1 MTVNTPIVR
10 FENLPAAVQTTLEQE
25 RLLII
30 GQKTS
35 AGTAIEGE
43 LYTGLE
49 QGLTF
54 ETLAGKNSIGAAMI
68 RAAQEMIEVSEI
80 KPQINAI
87 FFNDATSSVAASGA
101 VVFANNPTAAT
112 EDKTI
117 YVTVGDA
124 EKHRYKLDIT
134 TGDTATVIGDDLVS
148 AITADDTCPVTA
160 INTAGSVALTAVN
173 KGAEGNKL
181 TIQIEGYVAGISL
194 SITQFTGGSLT
205 PTITSVFTTIANI
218 RMQRIVMPESY
229 DIDAV
234 VTFLETRWL
243 PTPTGIIKDG
253 ALIVVLTD
261 TLANLKSSTVA
272 ANKKSV
278 ALLPNKPVN
287 LLPVGNADLLVVGS
301 AHVQMNYVIAA
312 KIAAISSLRLTPS
325 AEIADYTD
333 AVLSSRDNFGGIHIS
348 TLPYHNTPLPGVPLA
363 DKRNVWSEEET
374 LELLDAGYGI
384 FGNNTENTAVLIG
397 DVVTRYKTNTFGK
410 NDVSYKYLNYLDQA
424 SVVREYMTVKL
435 KERFKQYRLTTGK
448 LIPDF
453 DMANEGSVKS
463 ECIKLYGELADAAI
477 MVAGTDAK
485 QLFVNNLIVTINEAL
500 GRATVRMINPA
511 VTQLRE
517 ITGYIELVFTN

>member
-87 FFNDATSSVAASGA
+87 FFNDAGSSVAAIGHII
-101 VVFANNPTAAT
+101 FTGTTADV
-112 EDKTI
+112 DKTI

-124 EKHRYKLDIT
+124 EKHRYKLDIK
-134 TGDTATVIGDDLVS
+134 TGDTPTVIGGYLVT
-148 AITADDTCPVTA
+148 AITADDTSPVTA
-160 INTAGSVALTAVN
+160 INTAGDVALTAVN

-181 TIQIEGYVAGISL
+181 TLQIEGYVAGISL
-194 SITQFTGGSLT
+194 SITQPTGGSLT

-218 RMQRIVMPESY
+218 RMQRTVMPETY
-229 DIDAV
+229 DIDAFV
-234 VTFLETRWL
+234 NFLETRWL

-301 AHVQMNYVIAA
+301 AHVQMNYVIAT
-312 KIAAISSLRLTPS
+312 KIAAISSLRLTPA

-363 DKRNVWSEEET
+363 DKRNVWSEEDT

-397 DVVTRYKTNTFGK
+397 DVVTRYKTNAFGK
-410 NDVSYKYLNYLDQA
+410 EDVSYKYLNYLDQS

-448 LIPDF
+448 LIPEWN
-453 DMANEGSVKS
+453 MANEGSVKS

-477 MVAGTDAK
+477 MIAGTDAK
-485 QLFVNNLIVTINEAL
+485 QLFVNNLTVTINEAL
-500 GRATVRMINPA
+500 GRATVRMVNPA
-511 VTQLRE
+511 ITQFLE
-517 ITGYIELVFTN
+517 ITGFIELVFTN